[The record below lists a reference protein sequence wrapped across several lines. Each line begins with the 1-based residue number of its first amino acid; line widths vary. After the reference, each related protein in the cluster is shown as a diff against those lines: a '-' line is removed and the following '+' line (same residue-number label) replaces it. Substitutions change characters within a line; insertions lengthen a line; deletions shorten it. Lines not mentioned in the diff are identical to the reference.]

1 MPLTRRAKRGLA
13 AALAAG
19 SALTAIAA
27 AAPVH
32 ARTAAATSAAATS
45 AAATSAAGT
54 SVEGSPVT
62 CASRR
67 PGLADRLER
76 DIATALHGHGKAS
89 ALALYDRTTAT
100 SCTFRASTAFDS
112 ASVVKVTIL
121 GALLRQAAEEH
132 RLLTSREVDLT
143 KAMITKSD
151 NAATNALWH
160 QIGHA
165 GIQHFL
171 DLAGMRDT
179 VPGPKGK
186 WGRTQITA
194 GDQVKLLRLLTSD
207 NHVLGERARAYA
219 LRLMNRVVPDQR
231 WGAPAGA
238 PGTVTVHVKN
248 GWVPLSTNGW
258 RVHSVGVFT
267 GGGHDYG
274 MAVLSQGN
282 RTMENGVTTVERA
295 ARAVNRDLNLPK
307 AA

>member
-32 ARTAAATSAAATS
+32 ARTAAATS

-219 LRLMNRVVPDQR
+219 LRLMNRVVPDQH

>member
-1 MPLTRRAKRGLA
+1 MHMPLTRRAKQGLA

-19 SALTAIAA
+19 SALTAFAAGVPAQAGAA
-27 AAPVH
+27 AGK
-32 ARTAAATSAAATS
+32 S
-45 AAATSAAGT
+45 

-62 CASRR
+62 CTSHR

-143 KAMITKSD
+143 TDMITKSD

-160 QIGHA
+160 QIGHT

-179 VPGPKGK
+179 VPGRKGT
-186 WGRTQITA
+186 WGLTQITA
-194 GDQVKLLRLLTSD
+194 GDQVKLLQLLTSD

-231 WGAPAGA
+231 WGTPAGA
-238 PGTVTVHVKN
+238 PGTATVHVKN
-248 GWVPLSTNGW
+248 GWLQRSADGW

-267 GGGHDYG
+267 GSGHDYG
-274 MAVLSQGN
+274 MAVLSHGG
-282 RTMENGVTTVERA
+282 RTMEDGVTTVERA
-295 ARAVNRDLNLPK
+295 ARAVNRDLNLSQ
-307 AA
+307 AS

>member
-32 ARTAAATSAAATS
+32 ARTTAATS

>member
-1 MPLTRRAKRGLA
+1 MPLTRRAKQGLA

-19 SALTAIAA
+19 SALTAFAA
-27 AAPVH
+27 AAP
-32 ARTAAATSAAATS
+32 AQAGRE
-45 AAATSAAGT
+45 AGT
-54 SVEGSPVT
+54 SVGGSPVT
-62 CASRR
+62 CTSHR

-100 SCTFRASTAFDS
+100 SCAFRAGTAFDS
-112 ASVVKVTIL
+112 ASVVKVTVL

-132 RLLTSREVDLT
+132 RLLTSREADLA

-151 NAATNALWH
+151 NAATNALWR

-231 WGAPAGA
+231 WGTPAGA
-238 PGTVTVHVKN
+238 PGTATVHVKN

-274 MAVLSQGN
+274 MAVLSQSN

-307 AA
+307 AS

>member
-1 MPLTRRAKRGLA
+1 MHMPLTRRAKQGLA

-19 SALTAIAA
+19 SALTAFAAGVPAQAGAA
-27 AAPVH
+27 AGK
-32 ARTAAATSAAATS
+32 S
-45 AAATSAAGT
+45 

-62 CASRR
+62 CTSHR

-100 SCTFRASTAFDS
+100 SCAFRASTAFDS

-143 KAMITKSD
+143 TDMITKSD

-160 QIGHA
+160 QIGHT

-179 VPGPKGK
+179 VPGRKGT
-186 WGRTQITA
+186 WGLTQITA
-194 GDQVKLLRLLTSD
+194 GDQVKLLQLLTSD

-238 PGTVTVHVKN
+238 PGTATVHVKN
-248 GWVPLSTNGW
+248 GWLQRSADGW

-274 MAVLSQGN
+274 MAVLSHGS
-282 RTMENGVTTVERA
+282 RTMEDGVTTVERA
-295 ARAVNRDLNLPK
+295 ARAVNRDLNLSQ
-307 AA
+307 AS

>member
-1 MPLTRRAKRGLA
+1 MHMPLTRRAKQGLA

-19 SALTAIAA
+19 SALTAFAA
-27 AAPVH
+27 GVPAQAGAV
-32 ARTAAATSAAATS
+32 
-45 AAATSAAGT
+45 AGT
-54 SVEGSPVT
+54 SNVEGSPVT
-62 CASRR
+62 CTSHR

-76 DIATALHGHGKAS
+76 DIATALHGHGKTS
-89 ALALYDRTTAT
+89 ALALYDRTTGT

-112 ASVVKVTIL
+112 ASVVKVAIL

-143 KAMITKSD
+143 TDMITKSD

-160 QIGHA
+160 QIGHT

-179 VPGPKGK
+179 VPGGRGT
-186 WGRTQITA
+186 WGLTQITA

-231 WGAPAGA
+231 WGTPAGA
-238 PGTVTVHVKN
+238 PGTATVHVKN
-248 GWVPLSTNGW
+248 GWLQRSANGW
-258 RVHSVGVFT
+258 RVNSVGVFT

-274 MAVLSQGN
+274 MAVLSHGS
-282 RTMENGVTTVERA
+282 RTMEDGVTTVERA
-295 ARAVNRDLNLPK
+295 ARAVNRDLNLSQ
-307 AA
+307 AS

>member
-32 ARTAAATSAAATS
+32 ARTTAATS

-295 ARAVNRDLNLPK
+295 TRAVNRDLNLPK

>member
-1 MPLTRRAKRGLA
+1 MHMPLTRRAKQGLA

-19 SALTAIAA
+19 SALTAF
-27 AAPVH
+27 
-32 ARTAAATSAAATS
+32 
-45 AAATSAAGT
+45 AAGVPAQAGAPAGT
-54 SVEGSPVT
+54 SSVEGSPVT
-62 CASRR
+62 CTSHR

-76 DIATALHGHGKAS
+76 DIATALHGHGKTS
-89 ALALYDRTTAT
+89 ALALYDRTTGT

-112 ASVVKVTIL
+112 ASVVKVAIL

-143 KAMITKSD
+143 TDMITKSD

-160 QIGHA
+160 QIGHT

-179 VPGPKGK
+179 VPGRKGT
-186 WGRTQITA
+186 WGLTQITA

-231 WGAPAGA
+231 WGTPAGA
-238 PGTVTVHVKN
+238 PGTATVHVKN
-248 GWVPLSTNGW
+248 GWLQRSANGW
-258 RVHSVGVFT
+258 RVNSVGVFT

-274 MAVLSQGN
+274 MAVLSHGS
-282 RTMENGVTTVERA
+282 RTMEDGVTTVERA
-295 ARAVNRDLNLPK
+295 ARAVNRDLNLSQ
-307 AA
+307 AS

>member
-1 MPLTRRAKRGLA
+1 MHMPLTRRAKQGLA

-19 SALTAIAA
+19 SALTAFAVGAPAQAGAA
-27 AAPVH
+27 DG
-32 ARTAAATSAAATS
+32 TS
-45 AAATSAAGT
+45 

-62 CASRR
+62 CTSHR

-100 SCTFRASTAFDS
+100 SCTFRAGTAFDS

-121 GALLRQAAEEH
+121 GALLRQAGEEH

-143 KAMITKSD
+143 TDMITESD

-179 VPGPKGK
+179 VPGPKGT
-186 WGRTQITA
+186 WGLTRITA

-231 WGAPAGA
+231 WGTPAGA
-238 PGTVTVHVKN
+238 PGTATVHVKN
-248 GWVPLSTNGW
+248 GWLQRSANGW

-274 MAVLSQGN
+274 MAVLSHGS
-282 RTMENGVTTVERA
+282 RTMEDGVTIVELA
-295 ARAVNRDLNLPK
+295 ARAVNRDLNLSR
-307 AA
+307 AS

>member
-1 MPLTRRAKRGLA
+1 MPGMHMPLTRRAKQGLA

-19 SALTAIAA
+19 SALTAFAVGVPA
-27 AAPVH
+27 QAG
-32 ARTAAATSAAATS
+32 T
-45 AAATSAAGT
+45 AAGT
-54 SVEGSPVT
+54 SSVEGSPVT
-62 CASRR
+62 CTSHR

-143 KAMITKSD
+143 TDMITKSD

-186 WGRTQITA
+186 WGLTQITA

-231 WGAPAGA
+231 WGTPAGA
-238 PGTVTVHVKN
+238 PGTATVHVKN
-248 GWVPLSTNGW
+248 GWLQRSANGW

-274 MAVLSQGN
+274 MAVLSHGS
-282 RTMENGVTTVERA
+282 RTMEDGVTTVERA
-295 ARAVNRDLNLPK
+295 ARAVNRDLNLSQ
-307 AA
+307 AS

>member
-1 MPLTRRAKRGLA
+1 MPGTHMPLTRRAKQGLA

-19 SALTAIAA
+19 SALTALAA
-27 AAPVH
+27 AAPVQ
-32 ARTAAATSAAATS
+32 AGAAAGTSS
-45 AAATSAAGT
+45 AGT

-62 CASRR
+62 CVSDQ

-143 KAMITKSD
+143 TAMITKSD

-160 QIGHA
+160 QLGHA

-179 VPGPKGK
+179 VPGPKAT

-207 NHVLGERARAYA
+207 NDVLGERARAYA

-231 WGAPAGA
+231 WGTPAGA
-238 PGTVTVHVKN
+238 PGTATVHVKN
-248 GWVPLSTNGW
+248 GWLPLSTNGW

-274 MAVLSQGN
+274 MAVLSHGN

-295 ARAVNRDLNLPK
+295 ARVINRDLNLQK
-307 AA
+307 AS

>member
-1 MPLTRRAKRGLA
+1 MPGTHMPLTRRAKRGLA

-32 ARTAAATSAAATS
+32 ARTTAATS